1 MMRRKG
7 TNADAQPGRRGSLTG
22 GGLALPWMLGVV
34 TLTLLPMLASAAL
47 SLTRWD
53 GLRWAQIEWVG
64 LDNYADL
71 LAIDAGTPP
80 ARYDPWYFRALPG
93 RPNDPLFYQALYNT
107 VGYSL
112 LAVPLGLVAALLLA
126 LLLDVKLRGIAV
138 FRTLYYLPHVLAGVA
153 TVMVWS
159 WLFNPRFGWVN
170 ASIRALYAVL
180 DPLLLALGLEG
191 TATWPVPDW
200 LYSPAGCK
208 PALVVMHVWTAG
220 GAMLIF
226 LAALQSVPANLYEAA
241 AIDGAGRWKRFSR
254 VTVPQITP
262 AVYLNLILGMV
273 YSLQAFSQPYL
284 LQNRAQENGLLFY
297 VLYLYRRAFEEPHD
311 LGPACAMAW
320 IMFVVIMLLTLLTV
334 RSGRWW
340 VHYESEGVL

>member
-1 MMRRKG
+1 RWSSRR
-7 TNADAQPGRRGSLTG
+7 RRSLTG
-22 GGLALPWMLGVV
+22 GGFAVPWILGVV

-53 GLRWAQIEWVG
+53 GLKWADIEWVA

-71 LAIDAGTPP
+71 LRFEPDTTPSG
-80 ARYDPWYFRALPG
+80 RDPWYFESLPG
-93 RPNDPLFYQALYNT
+93 RPNDPRFYQALYNT
-107 VGYSL
+107 TVYSFV
-112 LAVPLGLVAALLLA
+112 AVPLGLAAALLLA
-126 LLLDVKLRGIAV
+126 LLLDVRLRGIAV

-170 ASIRALYAVL
+170 AAIRAVYGAL
-180 DPLLLALGLEG
+180 DPILVALGLEG
-191 TATWPVPDW
+191 TAAWPVPDW
-200 LYSPAGCK
+200 LYSPAACK
-208 PALVVMHVWTAG
+208 PALVIMHVWTAG

-226 LAALQSVPANLYEAA
+226 LAALQSVPASLYEAA

-254 VTVPQITP
+254 VTLPQITP

-284 LQNRAQENGLLFY
+284 LQNR
-297 VLYLYRRAFEEPHD
+297 
-311 LGPACAMAW
+311 
-320 IMFVVIMLLTLLTV
+320 
-334 RSGRWW
+334 
-340 VHYESEGVL
+340 